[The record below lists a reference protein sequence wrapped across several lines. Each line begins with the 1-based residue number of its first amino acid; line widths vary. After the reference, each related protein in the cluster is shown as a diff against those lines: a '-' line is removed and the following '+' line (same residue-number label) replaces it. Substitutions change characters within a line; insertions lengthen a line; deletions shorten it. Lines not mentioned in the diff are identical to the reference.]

1 MTKPLWAPWR
11 LEYIQAEKSAGCIFC
26 AALAEPDERRSLVVA
41 RGPRCFVILNRF
53 PYNTGHV
60 MIVPNRHRSRLDG
73 LDDQELGELF
83 RYTDYCV
90 RVQERV
96 LRPEGYNIGMNL
108 GRAAGAG
115 IDDHLHVHVVPR
127 WVGDTNFMPVLGDVK
142 VIPEH
147 LQATHRRLAEGFAAI
162 QAEAAGRATDTR

>member
-1 MTKPLWAPWR
+1 MKQIWAPWR
-11 LEYIQAEKSAGCIFC
+11 LEYIQAAKTDRCIFC
-26 AALAEPDERRSLVVA
+26 AAAEGSDDARSLVLA
-41 RGPRCFVILNRF
+41 RSPRCFVIMNLF

-60 MIVPNRHRSRLDG
+60 MVVPVRHRSRLDA
-73 LDDQELGELF
+73 LDDAELAELL
-83 RYTDYCV
+83 RYTDYSV

-115 IDDHLHVHVVPR
+115 IEDHLHIHVVPR

-147 LQATHRRLAEGFAAI
+147 LETTYRRLADGFATLL
-162 QAEAAGRATDTR
+162 AAPSGDQGHR

>member
-1 MTKPLWAPWR
+1 MKQIWAPWR
-11 LEYIQAEKSAGCIFC
+11 FEYIQSEKTDRCIFC
-26 AALAEPDERRSLVVA
+26 AAAEETDDARSLVVA
-41 RGPRCFVILNRF
+41 RGPRCFVIMNLF

-60 MIVPNRHRSRLDG
+60 MVVPVRHRSRLEA
-73 LDDQELGELF
+73 LDDAEVAELL
-83 RYTDYCV
+83 RYTDYSV
-90 RVQERV
+90 RVQERA

-115 IDDHLHVHVVPR
+115 IDDHLHIHIVPR

-147 LQATHRRLAEGFAAI
+147 LQATYRKLADGFATLLA
-162 QAEAAGRATDTR
+162 QRGAGL

>member
-1 MTKPLWAPWR
+1 MKQIWAPWR
-11 LEYIQAEKSAGCIFC
+11 LEYVQGEKASGCIFC
-26 AALAEPDERRSLVVA
+26 AALADPDARRSLIVA
-41 RGPRCFVILNRF
+41 RGQRCFVIMNRF

-60 MIVPNRHRSRLDG
+60 MIVPNRHRSRLDD

-90 RVQERV
+90 RAQERV

-115 IDDHLHVHVVPR
+115 IDDHLHIHVVPR
-127 WVGDTNFMPVLGDVK
+127 WAGDTNFMPVLGDVK

-147 LQATHRRLAEGFAAI
+147 LQATHGRLTDGFAAVLAEGP
-162 QAEAAGRATDTR
+162 GRAEGTR

>member
-1 MTKPLWAPWR
+1 
-11 LEYIQAEKSAGCIFC
+11 
-26 AALAEPDERRSLVVA
+26 
-41 RGPRCFVILNRF
+41 
-53 PYNTGHV
+53 
-60 MIVPNRHRSRLDG
+60 MIVPNCHRSRLAE
-73 LDDQELGELF
+73 LDDQELGELS
-83 RYTDYCV
+83 RYTDYSV

-115 IDDHLHVHVVPR
+115 IDDHLHIHVVPR

-147 LQATHRRLAEGFAAI
+147 LQATYRRLNDGFAAVLR
-162 QAEAAGRATDTR
+162 AAAVAPPRGTRGEPSRDSWPSRRAPPPPAVTGPARRPRRPHTATRGCPGC

>member
-1 MTKPLWAPWR
+1 MKQIWAPWR
-11 LEYIQAEKSAGCIFC
+11 LEYIQAEKSSGCIFC

-41 RGPRCFVILNRF
+41 RGQQCFVIMNRF

-73 LDDQELGELF
+73 LDDQELAELL

-162 QAEAAGRATDTR
+162 QAEGAGRATDTR